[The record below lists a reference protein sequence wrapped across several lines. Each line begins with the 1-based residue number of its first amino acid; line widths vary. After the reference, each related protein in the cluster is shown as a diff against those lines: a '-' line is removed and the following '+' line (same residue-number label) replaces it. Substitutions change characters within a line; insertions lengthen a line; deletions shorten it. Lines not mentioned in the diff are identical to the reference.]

1 MTETMPA
8 APAIRAA
15 TDADLPAI
23 AAIYRHHVMTGLA
36 SFEEVPPDAEEL
48 GRRRAAVLA
57 SGLPWLVAADGAGAL
72 LGYAYAGLYRPR
84 SAYRYTVE
92 DSIYV
97 APGQTGRGVGRAL
110 LRALIADTER
120 KGYRQMMAVIG
131 DSANAASIGVHRAC
145 GFAEVGRLTGVG
157 FKFGRWVD
165 SVLMQRPL
173 GEGARGVPAGPPSA
187 TGTTEKMAAREGGQV

>member
-1 MTETMPA
+1 MTPSPHA
-8 APAIRAA
+8 APHIRASA
-15 TDADLPAI
+15 DADLPAI
-23 AAIYRHHVMTGLA
+23 AAIYRHHVTTGLA
-36 SFEEVPPDAEEL
+36 SFEETPPDAEEL
-48 GRRRAAVLA
+48 ARRRAAVLG
-57 SGLPWLVAADGAGAL
+57 SGLPWLVATDAGGAV

-110 LRALIADTER
+110 LAALIADTEA

-131 DSANAASIGVHRAC
+131 DSANHASIGVHRAC
-145 GFAEVGRLTGVG
+145 GFIEAGRLRGVG

-165 SVLMQRPL
+165 SVLMQRAL
-173 GEGARGVPAGPPSA
+173 GDGAMGVPAGPP
-187 TGTTEKMAAREGGQV
+187 GAR

>member
-1 MTETMPA
+1 MRDTLGA
-8 APAIRAA
+8 APQIRAA
-15 TDADLPAI
+15 GDADLPAL
-23 AAIYRHHVMTGLA
+23 AAIYRHHVTMGLG
-36 SFEEVPPDAEEL
+36 SFEEVPPDVEEL

-57 SGLPWLVAADGAGAL
+57 AALPWLVATDGAGTV

-97 APGQTGRGVGRAL
+97 APGHTGRGVGRAL
-110 LRALIADTER
+110 LAALIADTEA
-120 KGYRQMMAVIG
+120 KGYRQMIAVIG
-131 DSANAASIGVHRAC
+131 DSANHASIGVHRAC
-145 GFAEVGRLTGVG
+145 GFTEAGRLTGVG

-173 GEGARGVPAGPPSA
+173 GGGAHGLPAGPPR
-187 TGTTEKMAAREGGQV
+187 GR